1 MFPIFII
8 LFSPKSLRKISATS
22 RGLHPLA
29 NALCLDLQRHHL
41 NFSMA
46 SPSKNGCRANSLSK
60 VGLIDPQGTIK
71 RLFTTC
77 CGEILQF
84 SSSLWKLWYEL
95 LKVIISSPAWLT
107 NWSYIYIYLATCDVI
122 WHLWKQ
128 ETTIE
133 VLWNVSLS
141 VVLIS
146 RNGICLADFRMC
158 YCFGRSATHLTLG
171 PNVVDLPLFVGP
183 TVSFWTN
190 DQDQTQILA
199 ISCIS
204 A

>member
-107 NWSYIYIYLATCDVI
+107 NWSYIYIYIPCNLWCDLTFMEAGNHNRSSLECVPKCSI
-122 WHLWKQ
+122 DLKERNMLGRFSNVLLLWQ
-128 ETTIE
+128 ERDTSDI
-133 VLWNVSLS
+133 
-141 VVLIS
+141 
-146 RNGICLADFRMC
+146 
-158 YCFGRSATHLTLG
+158 G
-171 PNVVDLPLFVGP
+171 P
-183 TVSFWTN
+183 
-190 DQDQTQILA
+190 
-199 ISCIS
+199 
-204 A
+204 